1 MIRGYYA
8 LFQAVEI
15 LFGTW
20 ILYNIYPEVR
30 KKRKWILCF
39 WGAVYVILSM
49 SYVWNGCDSYIS
61 NIAVCAFSVKFSL
74 VYCCF
79 FEAEF
84 STVFR
89 MQLLYLISISFLK
102 LPALILECMVLGR
115 SLIAVNRGSRTIW
128 ECIWY
133 TVLVLAVAAA
143 FAAGKKEAFI
153 RYIRSV
159 YALISKEKGLT
170 LAIACILWF
179 LLGYGM
185 RPGKIGFHTMDF
197 IFSVMLVFGT
207 FLCMHY
213 LLLRTAYREVKLDH
227 DRLDISQELLQRQN
241 KEIHE
246 IYRKNRKYLH
256 EYHHTM
262 EYLYYCVKDKKYEE
276 AEDFLGR
283 HLAVLK
289 KENRQVWTGL
299 PFLDFIIN
307 YKKQAMDSKD
317 IVFQLELD
325 IYEYPFEEAE
335 LGILLGNLLD
345 NAIEACEK
353 CEPGRRNIYLKIWNV
368 KYMFLLKMVNSSS
381 KYPELREQRFI
392 TDKADKKI
400 HGMGTEQ
407 VRRIVEKY
415 GGDISFQYSREDFET
430 KIIVS
435 TMKGEPEK

>member
-1 MIRGYYA
+1 MIQGYYA
-8 LFQAVEI
+8 LFQTVEI

-20 ILYNIYPEVR
+20 ILHNIYPEVR
-30 KKRKWILCF
+30 KKGKWRLGF
-39 WGAVYVILSM
+39 WGIVYVILSV
-49 SYVWNGCDSYIS
+49 SYVWNGVEFYIS
-61 NIAVCAFSVKFSL
+61 TIALWMLSINFSL

-89 MQLLYLISISFLK
+89 MLLLYLISVSFLK
-102 LPALILECMVLGR
+102 LPTLILECMAFGKT
-115 SLIAVNRGSRTIW
+115 LIQVNIGSRTIW

-143 FAAGKKEAFI
+143 FAAGKKEIFI

-159 YALISKEKGLT
+159 HMLISKEKGLT
-170 LAIACILWF
+170 LAIAVILWF

-185 RPGKIGFHTMDF
+185 WPGQMGFHTINF
-197 IFSVMLVFGT
+197 IFSIILIFGI

-213 LLLRTAYREVKLDH
+213 LLLRTAYREVKLDY
-227 DRLDISQELLQRQN
+227 DRLDLSQELLQRQN
-241 KEIHE
+241 EELHE
-246 IYRKNRKYLH
+246 MYRKNRKYLH

-276 AEDFLGR
+276 AEEFLDR
-283 HLAVLK
+283 HLTALK
-289 KENRQVWTGL
+289 KENHQVWTGL
-299 PFLDFIIN
+299 PFLDFILN
-307 YKKQAMDSKD
+307 YKKQTMDSKD

-368 KYMFLLKMVNSSS
+368 RRMFLLKMVNSSS
-381 KYPELREQRFI
+381 KYPELKERRFI

-435 TMKGEPEK
+435 TMEE

>member
-133 TVLVLAVAAA
+133 TVLALAVAAA
-143 FAAGKKEAFI
+143 FAGGKKEAFI
-153 RYIRSV
+153 RYIRAV

-381 KYPELREQRFI
+381 KYPELKEQRFI

-435 TMKGEPEK
+435 TMKEEPEK

>member
-8 LFQAVEI
+8 LFQTLEI

-30 KKRKWILCF
+30 KKGKWSLYF
-39 WGAVYVILSM
+39 WGFVYVITGI
-49 SYVWNGCDSYIS
+49 SYVWNGLDSYIS
-61 NIAVCAFSVKFSL
+61 TVALCGLSIEFSL
-74 VYCCF
+74 VYCCL

-84 STVFR
+84 SIVFR
-89 MQLLYLISISFLK
+89 VQLLYLISVSFLR
-102 LPALILECMVLGR
+102 LPVLILECMMSGR
-115 SLIAVNRGSRTIW
+115 SLIQVNRGSRTIW

-133 TVLVLAVAAA
+133 TVLALAVAAV

-159 YALISKEKGLT
+159 YTLISKEKGLT
-170 LAIACILWF
+170 LAITGILWF

-185 RPGKIGFHTMDF
+185 WPGQTGFHTFDF
-197 IFSVMLVFGT
+197 IFSVILVFGA

-246 IYRKNRKYLH
+246 MYRKNRKYLH

-276 AEDFLGR
+276 AEGFLGR

-289 KENRQVWTGL
+289 KENHQVWTGL
-299 PFLDFIIN
+299 PFLDFILN

-353 CEPGRRNIYLKIWNV
+353 CEPGKRNIYLKIWNV
-368 KYMFLLKMVNSSS
+368 KRMFLLKMVNSSS
-381 KYPELREQRFI
+381 KYPELKERRFI

-400 HGMGTEQ
+400 HGMGMEQ
-407 VRRIVEKY
+407 IRRVVEKY

-430 KIIVS
+430 NIIVS
-435 TMKGEPEK
+435 TMKQEPEK